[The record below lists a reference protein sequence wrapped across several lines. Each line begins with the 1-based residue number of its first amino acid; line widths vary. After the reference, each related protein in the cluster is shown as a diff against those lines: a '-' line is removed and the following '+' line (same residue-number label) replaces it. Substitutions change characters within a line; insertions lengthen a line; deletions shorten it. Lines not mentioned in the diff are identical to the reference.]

1 MKKLSEMEQNLLY
14 FILNNEDF
22 FNLAKKYTF
31 IYREFTPFV
40 DYCKIKWNL
49 TDKKFEFVEYYCHN
63 KNKKMLQE
71 EVLIFYLDLNI
82 DGFNWGTLLSELEFQ
97 FERSL
102 EENLE
107 EIDKSSA
114 RYKEMKSDFF
124 QLKRDEIIYNF
135 FKLNETTIADY
146 FQKILK
152 KLRHQRFEQVNRL
165 MH

>member
-1 MKKLSEMEQNLLY
+1 
-14 FILNNEDF
+14 
-22 FNLAKKYTF
+22 
-31 IYREFTPFV
+31 
-40 DYCKIKWNL
+40 
-49 TDKKFEFVEYYCHN
+49 
-63 KNKKMLQE
+63 MLQE
-71 EVLIFYLDLNI
+71 EVFIFYLDLNI

-124 QLKRDEIIYNF
+124 QLKRDEIINNF

-146 FQKILK
+146 FQKNIK
-152 KLRHQRFEQVNRL
+152 KIATSTF
-165 MH
+165 